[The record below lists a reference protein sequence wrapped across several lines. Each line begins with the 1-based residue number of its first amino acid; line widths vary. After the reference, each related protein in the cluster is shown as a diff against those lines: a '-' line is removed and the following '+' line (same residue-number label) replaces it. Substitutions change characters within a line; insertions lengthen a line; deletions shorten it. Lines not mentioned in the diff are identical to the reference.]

1 MPVFYMGICLIG
13 ILWFHRFPRLNY
25 TPLLQTLTN
34 CLFKP
39 LLHMASLSIISDVG
53 FCFQIF
59 LKLVFLL
66 GSTLHFC
73 LVFPW
78 TKKTR
83 KWLTTW
89 NCFFLQVLAWLL
101 RHDGFQNVYAFVYGT
116 PQVAMGGHGAG
127 RCVDVS
133 CFGWC
138 ACLELDEHLAEYV
151 GEFWY

>member
-78 TKKTR
+78 TKKHENDWRPEIVFSSRSWRGYCDMMGFKTSTLLSMAR
-83 KWLTTW
+83 HRWRWADMGPGGVSMCRVLVGAPAWNWMNTWL
-89 NCFFLQVLAWLL
+89 N
-101 RHDGFQNVYAFVYGT
+101 
-116 PQVAMGGHGAG
+116 M
-127 RCVDVS
+127 
-133 CFGWC
+133 
-138 ACLELDEHLAEYV
+138 
-151 GEFWY
+151 